1 MRGRGRA
8 SQVQATAREKTL
20 WGRSS
25 EVSREVTGQVMGGPC
40 EDFDFFAEENGEP
53 LGGAEQRHSVL

>member
-8 SQVQATAREKTL
+8 SQVEATAREKTL
-20 WGRSS
+20 RGRSS

-40 EDFDFFAEENGEP
+40 EDFDF
-53 LGGAEQRHSVL
+53 LQRKMGSPWRVLSRGMV